1 MASLMRLR
9 DIQDTH
15 ADLLGSDYFDP
26 TGKTAYG
33 SNNEKVGK
41 INGAL
46 VDDTTGRIRYF
57 IVDVGGWFSAKEVLV
72 PAGLA
77 RIAGDEV
84 YFDSLS
90 RDAVGTMDAYDPNYN
105 YSIEQQTVRD
115 KAVFEKAATP
125 VQLTE
130 REYTAPNTLE
140 LLEERLNVNK
150 EKIVA
155 GLLKVGKHVV
165 AEPRTVSVELTE
177 EQAHIERNP
186 VNRPTDRQIGDDNRT
201 VEVQLEAERANVSK
215 QTFVTEEVNVDKVA
229 QTHTQTINE
238 TVRREELD
246 VQKDG
251 VERVAGVDANL
262 NNVNRK

>member
-15 ADLLGSDYFDP
+15 SDLLGGDYFDP
-26 TGKTAYG
+26 TGKAAYG
-33 SNNEKVGK
+33 VNGEKVGK

-84 YFDSLS
+84 YFDSLAK
-90 RDAVGTMDAYDPNYN
+90 DAVGSMDAYDPNYN
-105 YSIEQQTVRD
+105 YSIEEQTVRD
-115 KAVFEKAATP
+115 KAVFTKAATP
-125 VQLTE
+125 VQLTD
-130 REYTAPNTLE
+130 REYNAPNTLE
-140 LLEERLNVNK
+140 LLEERLTVNK
-150 EKIVA
+150 DKIVA

-165 AEPRTVSVELTE
+165 AEQRSVNVELTE

-186 VNRPTDRQIGDDNRT
+186 VNRPTDRAIGDDNRT

-215 QTFVTEEVNVDKVA
+215 QTYVTEEVNVDKIA
-229 QTHTQTINE
+229 QTRTETINE
-238 TVRREELD
+238 TVRHEELD

-251 VERVAGVDANL
+251 VERVDAANV